1 VLNLESSDHIDKFIE
16 SGDIRLIYISRPS
29 CGVCKALIPK
39 IEHML
44 EDFPKI
50 EAGYVDLDKIPEAAG
65 KFSVFTIPGILI
77 FIQGKESIRKARY
90 VSVDELAGEIDRYYT
105 LLYN

>member
-1 VLNLESSDHIDKFIE
+1 MITLESIKNIDEFIG
-16 SGDIRLIYISRPS
+16 SGDIRLIYISRPA

-39 IEHML
+39 IENML

-50 EAGYVDLDKIPEAAG
+50 EAGYVDLDNIPEAAG

-77 FIQGKESIRKARY
+77 YIQGKESIRKARY
-90 VSVDELAGEIDRYYT
+90 VSVDELAGEISRYYN
-105 LLYN
+105 LLYT